1 VPTVFSSG
9 DDYLAVF
16 DIYINTELSKFASAQ
31 SIDLY
36 VSTPSTQFE
45 YVSAARGPGLEEM
58 QFVINDA
65 NPEKV
70 YFSAIAQD
78 TFNSGSGIND
88 EPLLS
93 LTMRYSGATYDRAA
107 VSDTLGLRSILVD
120 EQQVSDFIYTLDFTD
135 LIVLSGDV

>member
-1 VPTVFSSG
+1 
-9 DDYLAVF
+9 
-16 DIYINTELSKFASAQ
+16 
-31 SIDLY
+31 
-36 VSTPSTQFE
+36 
-45 YVSAARGPGLEEM
+45 M
-58 QFVINDA
+58 INDA

-93 LTMRYSGATYDRAA
+93 LTMRYNGATYDRAA
-107 VSDTLGLRSILVD
+107 VNDTLGLQSILVD